1 VINGVAGA
9 FIVEGPLDAE
19 PAVAAT
25 RERVMVINELP
36 LTHETTA
43 ALGPDDACDERN
55 LSMNNF
61 LGVTE
66 GMPDGRER
74 ASLRPRM
81 VTPPGRSSAGA
92 WSTPAR
98 PTRWG

>member
-43 ALGPDDACDERN
+43 ALAGRHAVRRAQPLDEQLPR
-55 LSMNNF
+55 
-61 LGVTE
+61 GHRGE
-66 GMPDGRER
+66 PDGRER
-74 ASLRPRM
+74 QA
-81 VTPPGRSSAGA
+81 
-92 WSTPAR
+92 
-98 PTRWG
+98 